1 MVVVVVVEEEEEEE
15 EEDKGTLKTYV
26 VEATR
31 PCEFRPFIIEVDVDA
46 HLGHCVRDC
55 TIINSRRVL

>member
-1 MVVVVVVEEEEEEE
+1 
-15 EEDKGTLKTYV
+15 LKTYV

-55 TIINSRRVL
+55 TIINSCRVL